1 MTISF
6 PKVRGVPCDPFDEFS
21 EASNL
26 FVGIC
31 YIKKE
36 QLRVFWTNY
45 PPTNK
50 NMHGF
55 ARSVLLAESIPEFF
69 KIQED
74 EGIPRQR
81 LSLVPTISP

>member
-21 EASNL
+21 DASNF

-36 QLRVFWTNY
+36 QLRIFWTN
-45 PPTNK
+45 
-50 NMHGF
+50 
-55 ARSVLLAESIPEFF
+55 
-69 KIQED
+69 
-74 EGIPRQR
+74 
-81 LSLVPTISP
+81 